1 MGSVAAPLLA
11 GFSLTLTLL
20 VLQADKGDFRWPD
33 ATVLVL
39 VAAAV
44 AFIMV
49 IQFSFWAR
57 QYVVTPS
64 ELKDWWPDFETNDER
79 ARAVFSEQRGHALLH
94 KRWAARARVGYNVS
108 VGLLLSGL
116 ALALIPEGPVSL
128 GRVGGI
134 VIIGAGLIYEV
145 VWPRPSV

>member
-134 VIIGAGLIYEV
+134 AIIGAGLIYEV